1 MNRLPPSSEVTARL
15 PEWIE
20 GEWITLADGQAW
32 SFPPPE
38 SIPGYQN
45 RAREAAGEVV
55 DSLLAHLNIDAIR
68 RYGQAATAGDP
79 SGLVRT
85 LGQMFAIYQVTFWT
99 GSVLLKR
106 NYNLTDTDCDRLMP
120 FNYQVA
126 DMANPQSN
134 VHQTT
139 PEVLAISNAV
149 AKVSGVNI
157 GPELARIT
165 SSN

>member
-1 MNRLPPSSEVTARL
+1 L
-15 PEWIE
+15 
-20 GEWITLADGQAW
+20 
-32 SFPPPE
+32 
-38 SIPGYQN
+38 
-45 RAREAAGEVV
+45 
-55 DSLLAHLNIDAIR
+55 SLLNVDAIR
-68 RYGQAATAGDP
+68 RYGEEATAGDP

-85 LGQMFAIYQVTFWT
+85 LGQMFAIYQVTFWA

-106 NYNLTDTDCDRLMP
+106 NYNLTDNDCDRLMP
-120 FNYQVA
+120 FNYQVT
-126 DMANPQSN
+126 DMGDPRSK

-149 AKVSGVNI
+149 AKVSGINI